1 MAPNFRVDTT
11 VYDVFIEKI
20 LSLPM
25 NSIHAVFFGWTEWN
39 LFLDNYAEKTREM
52 ALSNMQKNFHW
63 KEVFERGWHAR
74 ISFPHAYMDLTF
86 FPQSLNVNG
95 EVFKSG
101 ARIREFS
108 ANMRAD
114 VPNERMRVLNKRFF
128 FGGAESS
135 WSSDVC
141 AVFDWVEELD

>member
-1 MAPNFRVDTT
+1 MTPNFRVDPT
-11 VYDVFIEKI
+11 VYDAFIEKI

-25 NSIHAVFFGWTEWN
+25 NSIHTVFFGTEWN
-39 LFLDNYAEKTREM
+39 LFLANHDEKTREM
-52 ALSNMQKNFHW
+52 ALANMRKNFHW
-63 KEVFERGWHAR
+63 KEVFDRGWHAR

-95 EVFKSG
+95 EVFKAG

-128 FGGAESS
+128 FGGSDSS

-141 AVFDWVEELD
+141 SVFDWVEELD